1 MLVCGFSCLADF
13 DNLVDAEE
21 EHYRQLQEDNASQQ
35 DVDQIL
41 QELGEE
47 GQGTVRPS
55 QQKVPSDAANSQK
68 LTQSHQLPAG
78 LANPSASD
86 KNSSIPHGKSA
97 KENVDT
103 TSSLEVGSS
112 PDRKRPK
119 LDAGVTTDPF
129 AETVLTDISNKK
141 SRGAS
146 KTYGSHDTD
155 DLDVLASQIP
165 RYRVPQIGER
175 KVWRR

>member
-1 MLVCGFSCLADF
+1 MQFF
-13 DNLVDAEE
+13 
-21 EHYRQLQEDNASQQ
+21 
-35 DVDQIL
+35 
-41 QELGEE
+41 
-47 GQGTVRPS
+47 
-55 QQKVPSDAANSQK
+55 
-68 LTQSHQLPAG
+68 LPD
-78 LANPSASD
+78 LSPSASD
-86 KNSSIPHGKSA
+86 KNSSIHNATSA

-103 TSSLEVGSS
+103 TSSQNVGSS

-129 AETVLTDISNKK
+129 SEAVLTDISNKK
-141 SRGAS
+141 SRGAL

-155 DLDVLASQIP
+155 DLDVLTSQIP

>member
-1 MLVCGFSCLADF
+1 MNCVL
-13 DNLVDAEE
+13 
-21 EHYRQLQEDNASQQ
+21 
-35 DVDQIL
+35 
-41 QELGEE
+41 
-47 GQGTVRPS
+47 
-55 QQKVPSDAANSQK
+55 
-68 LTQSHQLPAG
+68 LPD
-78 LANPSASD
+78 LSPSASD
-86 KNSSIPHGKSA
+86 KNSSIHNANSA

-103 TSSLEVGSS
+103 TSSLDVGSS

-129 AETVLTDISNKK
+129 AEAVLTDISNKK

-146 KTYGSHDTD
+146 KTHGSD